1 MQMRI
6 NSTNQGDTM
15 NKARSER
22 FSAAAASVCTLIA
35 AALLCTMPAQAQQIR
50 VSPHETISAVIDT
63 NRVTIVYGR
72 PYSKDPKGDQI
83 RKIWGALVPYDK
95 PWRLG
100 ADEATLL
107 VTQLPIVIG
116 NTTVPPGAY
125 TLFFL
130 PVAEGT
136 SKLIINKQIGQW
148 GLTYDEKQDFARVD
162 AKKEPL
168 DKAADQFTMSIVKN
182 PSGGGIIRLMWENT
196 QFSIPFMV
204 KK

>member
-1 MQMRI
+1 
-6 NSTNQGDTM
+6 M
-15 NKARSER
+15 NIARSNR
-22 FSAAAASVCTLIA
+22 FPAAAVLLCMFVTT
-35 AALLCTMPAQAQQIR
+35 ALLCTRPVLAQQQR

-83 RKIWGALVPYDK
+83 RKIWGTLVPYDK
-95 PWRLG
+95 PWRMG

-107 VTQLPIVIG
+107 ITQLPIVIG
-116 NTTVPPGAY
+116 ATTVPAGAY
-125 TLFFL
+125 TMFFL

-136 SKLIINKQIGQW
+136 SKLIISKQLGQW
-148 GLTYDEKQDFARVD
+148 GLQYDEKQDFARVD

-168 DKAADQFTMSIVKN
+168 DKTLDQFTMAVEKN
-182 PSGGGIIRLMWENT
+182 PAGGGFIRLMWENT
-196 QFSIPFMV
+196 QFAIPFTV